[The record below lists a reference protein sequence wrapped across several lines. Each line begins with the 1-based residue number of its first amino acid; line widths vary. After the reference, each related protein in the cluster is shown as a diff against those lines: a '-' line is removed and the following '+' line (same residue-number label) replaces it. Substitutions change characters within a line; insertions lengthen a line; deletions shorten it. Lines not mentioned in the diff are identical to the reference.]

1 MPFIGRTAY
10 CVLLIIFKNLGGK
23 KAPYSL
29 ISVDKII
36 ELLKMFHKISVGRRW
51 VFYILAFLELI
62 GFIKRQIR
70 AGNKSDGTVYQQSSM
85 IFFKEKGARFL
96 MGKLVTGA
104 KELWKRLITWME
116 NEKIRI
122 PAKRKTARPS
132 TLDKDTACQRRL
144 EDSAKMVFTPI

>member
-1 MPFIGRTAY
+1 ML
-10 CVLLIIFKNLGGK
+10 VIFKNLGGK

-36 ELLKMFHKISVGRRW
+36 ELLEMFHKITVGRRW

-70 AGNKSDGTVYQQSSM
+70 AGNRSDGTVYQQSSM

-104 KELWKRLITWME
+104 KELWKRIITWAE
-116 NEKIRI
+116 NEKKRI
-122 PAKRKTARPS
+122 SAERDLTRQPSLPEQTIDQGRFESLALSGIKTFPA
-132 TLDKDTACQRRL
+132 
-144 EDSAKMVFTPI
+144 